1 MGKILTLC
9 YNRNYMRILK
19 YLFFF
24 LFVVTFS
31 SCKLLRSNL
40 MLKTPPDYSYDKLED
55 SLSRIDYKIEPNDL
69 FELKVFTNDGFKI
82 IDLTTSAG
90 LIRNYIDYRIERDGT
105 VKLPLIGNYK
115 LAGLTLREAES
126 KLEELYANY
135 YVKPYA
141 NLKIIN
147 KRVTVFPGNAG
158 TAKVIYLTN
167 NNTSVIEAIAYA
179 GGITD
184 DGKAYKVKL
193 IRNDGTPK
201 PKVYLIDLSTIE
213 GVTAGRT
220 AVLAN
225 DIIYV
230 EPRYRLARTLVT
242 EVAPI
247 LSLLSTTILLYTVFK
262 K

>member
-1 MGKILTLC
+1 MQLI
-9 YNRNYMRILK
+9 K
-19 YLFFF
+19 YLFFLAF
-24 LFVVTFS
+24 IVLFS
-31 SCKLLRSNL
+31 SCKLFRSNL
-40 MLKTPPDYSYDKLED
+40 MLKTPPDYAYDKLED
-55 SLSRIDYKIEPNDL
+55 SLSKIDYKIEPNDL

-82 IDLTTSAG
+82 IDISSGAG
-90 LIRNYIDYRIERDGT
+90 NIIMRNYIDYRIERDGT
-105 VKLPLIGNYK
+105 VKLPLVGNYK
-115 LAGLTLREAES
+115 LAGLTLREAEI

-135 YVKPYA
+135 YVKPYV

-147 KRVTVFPGNAG
+147 KRVTIFPGNAG
-158 TAKVIYLTN
+158 TARVIYLTN
-167 NNTSVIEAIAYA
+167 NNTSVIEAIAFA

-193 IRNDGTPK
+193 IRNDGTAK

-213 GVTAGRT
+213 GLAAGRT

-225 DIIYV
+225 DIIYI

-242 EVAPI
+242 EIAPI

>member
-1 MGKILTLC
+1 
-9 YNRNYMRILK
+9 MRILK
-19 YLFFF
+19 YLFFL
-24 LFVVTFS
+24 LFIVTFS

-40 MLKTPPDYSYDKLED
+40 MLKTPPDFTYDKIED
-55 SLSRIDYKIEPNDL
+55 SLSKIDYKIEPNDL

-82 IDLTTSAG
+82 IDIATSG
-90 LIRNYIDYRIERDGT
+90 NTMIRNYIDYRIERDGT
-105 VKLPLIGNYK
+105 VKLPLVGNYK
-115 LAGLTLREAES
+115 LSGLTLREAEI
-126 KLEELYANY
+126 KLEELYSNY
-135 YVKPYA
+135 YVKPYV
-141 NLKIIN
+141 NLKIVN
-147 KRVTVFPGNAG
+147 KRVTVFPGNGSA
-158 TAKVIYLTN
+158 AKVVYLTN

-201 PKVYLIDLSTIE
+201 PKVYLIDLSTID
-213 GVTAGRT
+213 GVVAGRT

-225 DIIYV
+225 DIIYI

-242 EVAPI
+242 EIAPI